1 MSAADGDLVVLV
13 GPPGAGKS
21 TVGRLVADRLGAR
34 WRDTDADIEAAAGR
48 AIPDIFVDD
57 GEAHFRA
64 LERAAV
70 VDAVNEHTGVLALGG
85 GAVVDADTRALLA
98 TRRVVFLDVGLAEA
112 ARRVGM
118 SGARP
123 LLLGNVRSQLKSLLD
138 ARRPL
143 YTEVATLTV
152 QTDGKTPAQVADEVL
167 AGLAR

>member
-70 VDAVNEHTGVLALGG
+70 VAAVNEHTGVLALGG

-152 QTDGKTPAQVADEVL
+152 QTDGKTPAEVADEVL

>member
-1 MSAADGDLVVLV
+1 MSAADGELVVLV